1 MNMKQTSNINDKVTN
16 FSKRL
21 VSNLVLFLL
30 AIMLI
35 ILSSLPLT
43 FKNVGAGEVGVL
55 WERFNGGTNLKDKY
69 AEGFH
74 LIYPWDK
81 FYVYSIR
88 LQEHSVKFNT
98 ISSDGLNM
106 VVEIAVRYRI
116 DPRLVSLLHK
126 HVGQDY
132 LKILVDPAVG
142 AYARE
147 LISLYTPEEL
157 YKSARSF
164 IQNQITER
172 LNRDNLLEIEEA
184 GGMVSLLSIED
195 VLVREIT
202 MPSSVIQAIERKA
215 EQNQLMLEYQ
225 YRLQRE
231 ELEKKRRQ
239 TEAEGLKAYTDA
251 MPDGIS
257 KSYLMLRSIDATLE
271 LAKSANSKVIVFGG
285 SETNNLPLI
294 ANSMLNE
301 LSADKRFADIKNN
314 TPQPSSSNS
323 NDTNLITEKEI
334 SLKDGSKKINNI
346 HQSEIDDNAKS
357 NSRTKEPK
365 RDSINGPK

>member
-1 MNMKQTSNINDKVTN
+1 MSEVSSKPEGGVLQRWGKRIAFNI
-16 FSKRL
+16 S
-21 VSNLVLFLL
+21 LFLL
-30 AIMLI
+30 AVLLV
-35 ILSSLPLT
+35 ILLSLPLT
-43 FKNVGAGEVGVL
+43 FKNVGPGEIGVL
-55 WERFNGGTNLKDKY
+55 WERFKGGTNTHENYK
-69 AEGFH
+69 EGFH

-81 FYVYSIR
+81 LYVYSIR

-132 LKILVDPAVG
+132 LAILVDPAVG

-184 GGMVSLLSIED
+184 GGMVNLLSIED
-195 VLVREIT
+195 VLVRGIE
-202 MPSSVIQAIERKA
+202 MPETVRVAIERKA

-225 YRLQRE
+225 YRLQKE
-231 ELEKKRRQ
+231 ELEKKRRE
-239 TEAEGLKAYTDA
+239 TEALGLKAYSDI
-251 MPDGIS
+251 MPEGIS
-257 KSYLMLRSIDATLE
+257 KSYLLMKSIEATLE
-271 LAKSANSKVIVFGG
+271 LAKSPNAKIVVFGG
-285 SETNNLPLI
+285 SESNNLPLI
-294 ANSMLNE
+294 ANSLMNDISAE
-301 LSADKRFADIKNN
+301 QRLSQQAHTDATIAANASK
-314 TPQPSSSNS
+314 SSSSGEAPKTAQDMLKKMNPMEDPKKAEKL
-323 NDTNLITEKEI
+323 NDAGTGAAAPTPP
-334 SLKDGSKKINNI
+334 
-346 HQSEIDDNAKS
+346 
-357 NSRTKEPK
+357 TKP
-365 RDSINGPK
+365 